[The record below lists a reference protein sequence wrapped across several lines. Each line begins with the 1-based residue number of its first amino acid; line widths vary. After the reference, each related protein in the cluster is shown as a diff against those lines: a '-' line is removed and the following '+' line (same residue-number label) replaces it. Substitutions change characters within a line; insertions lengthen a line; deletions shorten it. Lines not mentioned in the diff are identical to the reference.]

1 MEKGAITEQFDVA
14 LLAFNVFFL
23 FFLGLVAYLH
33 RESKREGYPLVN
45 NRHQAVGGGLFGVPA
60 PKSFALADGT
70 TLYAPHGGD
79 DEEFAFKD
87 NVVISANSRYP
98 ASPQGNVLGDGV
110 GPGAYTMRRDVPD
123 VNFEGHDRVVPM
135 RNVQHFIVAEEDPD
149 PRGAGVYGCDGEEA
163 GVVQDI
169 WVDISETVIRYYE
182 VALSGAAGRVLVPA
196 NMVDIDKR
204 LGVLKV
210 DAITGGQFAQ
220 VPRTANPDRVTL
232 REEDKIMGYYGAG
245 YMYATPRRQEPF
257 V

>member
-1 MEKGAITEQFDVA
+1 MEKGAITEQLDVA

-45 NRHQAVGGGLFGVPA
+45 NRHQAIGGGLFGMPA
-60 PKSFALADGT
+60 PKFFSLADGT
-70 TLYAPHGGD
+70 TMTAPHDHD
-79 DEEFAFKD
+79 DAEFAFKD
-87 NVVISANSRYP
+87 SVTISANSRFP
-98 ASPQGNVLGDGV
+98 AAPNGDVLADGV
-110 GPGAYTMRRDVPD
+110 GPGAWTMRRDVPD

-135 RNVQHFIVAEEDPD
+135 RMVQHFIVAEEDPD

-163 GVVQDI
+163 GTVKEI

-182 VALSGAAGRVLVPA
+182 VALSGAAGTVLLPA

-210 DAITGGQFAQ
+210 DAITGEQFAR
-220 VPRTANPDRVTL
+220 VPRLANPDRVTL